1 LLSIQIADS
10 CCYVCEVAQ
19 IIFNDEPWLRI
30 TYTEDITGQ
39 YWLWMIPKNE
49 CSGIYI
55 TDLFDQQAKP
65 YQFSSH
71 GIKTRTSASDYA
83 AIVVHYTKSGT
94 IDTVPVRAKDVE

>member
-1 LLSIQIADS
+1 
-10 CCYVCEVAQ
+10 
-19 IIFNDEPWLRI
+19 
-30 TYTEDITGQ
+30 
-39 YWLWMIPKNE
+39 MIPKNE

-83 AIVVHYTKSGT
+83 AIVVHYTESGK